1 LIATPEFK
9 KFACATLLAMA
20 TTHGVCQT
28 YQINSGN
35 VKQSGQKGAASSSP
49 GQQLGWGS
57 NIQNARLARA
67 AELALQRGDHAEA
80 IDYAERAAQST
91 PNDAQLWFLLG
102 YAARLDGKY
111 GRAVDAYDR
120 GLKLSPGAVE
130 GLSGL
135 AQAYSLMGRN
145 DEAERL
151 LKQILASNPG
161 RTNDVLLLGNLYLQG
176 GNYAGAVDALG
187 RAERM
192 APGARSELL
201 LAIAYQ
207 HLNQPAQANHYLELA
222 KMRAPNDPDVLRALA
237 GYYRQTGEYSKAIDQ
252 LKAIHNPKPDVL
264 AELAYTYQLAGQPD
278 ESARLYAQAADAMP
292 RDLAL
297 QLSAAQA
304 QVSAGSIDRAEP
316 FLSRAS
322 KIDPTYYR
330 LHAIRGE
337 IAQLQDRDADAVTE
351 YSAAVAHLPAAPVE
365 GQLYAIQL
373 HMDLESLYKNLGESA
388 QQQQQLQAAR
398 AEIGPMDIQGGE
410 RASFLRL
417 RALVK
422 MESGEDASALQ
433 DMQASL
439 ALTPN
444 DPNSLQID
452 GDLLVKLNRPQDAI
466 MAYRKILAIDPRSR
480 SALTSLGYA
489 SRIAGDDQQAEK
501 YFELLARDYPHLYTP
516 HLALGDLYSSRQEY
530 RKALEQYSQGYAM
543 APDNASIV
551 AGGINA
557 ALEEHDLALAGTWN
571 SRVRDTMASV
581 PTVMREQ
588 ERYFYFTGRYQ
599 ESADIGRKAIQVLP
613 HDREVV
619 IYLGYDLLHLNQYD
633 ELQALTKRYEN
644 VFPKEADI
652 PLLAGYVYK
661 HNGDSEP
668 ALEEFTKAIQI
679 NPQVETAYVNRGFV
693 LNDLHRP
700 AEAASDFRAALKLAP
715 NDGQTHLGLAFA
727 ELNLEHPQAAI
738 HESEV
743 AEHLLGDSEMVHV
756 IRATAYGR
764 ERRLDKSAMEYR
776 AALRFDPKDGTL
788 YLGLGNILFS
798 ERQYQDALTQL
809 QLAERFTPDNAQA
822 YAMTARIYANL
833 QDRTQALAAIAIA
846 EKYAASMPEPTAG
859 LKRQTVTASDIYI
872 STGEAF
878 LTLGDRKAALTRFTR
893 ALDVPHSDR
902 VGVRLAIA
910 QLMANE
916 GRYPDAERQIA
927 LAQMEA
933 EAGDTEPMTAD
944 QYVQAAGVLQ
954 QMHEYDLS
962 QTYLERASVK
972 GASDTTVRIARAN
985 NYLALGDTARAA
997 AELAG
1002 VKEDEDSDSDYAYLL
1017 AQAGVYQQEHNSTE
1031 ALTSFAQAASVAGQ
1045 DQTAEQSLLLAGSSE
1060 GYRLNRKLSVI
1071 GNVIVQPIFE
1081 DSTVYVLDSK
1091 LDSPS
1096 GPVAPTASSELPPPR
1111 SSLETDGIAAYHLH
1125 LNGLPNAGGF
1135 VQERNTTGT
1144 TSIPAAIQPTVHRNT
1159 FDTVMNFGV
1168 APTVHLG
1175 TNAVTF
1181 NTGVQETIRRD
1192 TDTPILVNQNLFRA
1206 FSYFTTTSFLDAVSA
1221 SGYFIYET
1229 GPYTE
1234 EPLSSRTFTGAFDFR
1249 VGAPWSKTALV
1260 TGYGATDQN
1269 FTSKVP
1275 CVAGEDIYPCGTS
1288 ENYYTSSYIGLSH
1301 DFGSKLKAEAIVE
1314 DLRSWR
1320 AVPFFGRNSS
1330 AISQALRP
1338 AGTITYQPARNWEVQ
1353 ANTSFESTRG
1363 FHVYDM
1369 TQNGASVSYTR
1380 PLSRSFDAATGE
1392 VHLKYPIRFSVGLQE
1407 ETFPNF
1413 SSGSNQ
1419 QFKPY
1424 FSINLF

>member
-1 LIATPEFK
+1 MT
-9 KFACATLLAMA
+9 MA
-20 TTHGVCQT
+20 TAHGVCQT
-28 YQINSGN
+28 YQINSGS
-35 VKQSGQKGAASSSP
+35 VKQTGQKNTTSP
-49 GQQLGWGS
+49 DTGQQLGWGS

-67 AELALQRGDHAEA
+67 AELALQRGDHAQA
-80 IDYAERAAQST
+80 LAYAARAAQAT

-111 GRAVDAYDR
+111 GRAVDAYNH
-120 GLKLSPGAVE
+120 GLKLKPGSVD

-135 AQAYSLMGRN
+135 AQTYSLMGRN

-151 LKQILASNPG
+151 LKQIVAANPG
-161 RTNDVLLLGNLYLQG
+161 RKDDLLLLGNLYLQS
-176 GNYAGAVDALG
+176 GNYAGAADALG
-187 RAERM
+187 RAERL

-201 LAIAYQ
+201 LAIVYQ

-237 GYYRQTGEYSKAIDQ
+237 GYYRQTGSYSQAIDA
-252 LKAIHNPKPDVL
+252 LKSIRNPRPDVL

-278 ESARLYAQAADAMP
+278 ESARLYARAANAMP

-304 QVSAGSIDRAEP
+304 QVSAGSIEQAQP
-316 FLSRAS
+316 FLSRAAT
-322 KIDPTYYR
+322 IDPTYYR

-337 IAQLQDRDADAVTE
+337 IAQLQDRDADAAAE

-365 GQLYAIQL
+365 GRLYGIQL
-373 HMDLESLYKNLGESA
+373 HMNLESLYKNLGHTARQEE
-388 QQQQQLQAAR
+388 QLRAAR
-398 AEIGPMDIQGGE
+398 AQIDALHIQGAE
-410 RASFLRL
+410 RPAFLRL

-422 MESGEDASALQ
+422 MESGENESALQ

-452 GDLLVKLNRPQDAI
+452 GDLLVKLNRTEDAI
-466 MAYRKILAIDPRSR
+466 AAYKKILTLDQRSR
-480 SALTSLGYA
+480 AALTSLGYA
-489 SRIAGDDQQAEK
+489 FRIAGNDKQAEK
-501 YFELLARDYPHLYTP
+501 YFKLLARDYPKLYTP
-516 HLALGDLYSSRQEY
+516 HLALGDLYSSRLDY
-530 RKALEQYSQGYAM
+530 RKALAAYSQGYAL
-543 APDNASIV
+543 APDNGLIV
-551 AGGINA
+551 AGGMSA
-557 ALEEHDLALAGTWN
+557 ALEEHDLALAGVWD
-571 SRVRDTMASV
+571 SRVHGTMKSI

-588 ERYFYFTGRYQ
+588 ERYLYFTHKYQ
-599 ESADIGRKAIQVLP
+599 ESADIGRRAIQVLP

-619 IYLGYDLLHLNQYD
+619 IYLGYDLLHLNRYD
-633 ELQALTKRYEN
+633 ELLALTKAHEN
-644 VFPKEADI
+644 VFTKEADL

-661 HNGDSEP
+661 HNGDSEL
-668 ALEEFTKAIQI
+668 ALKEFTEAIRR

-700 AEAASDFRAALKLAP
+700 EEAAADFHKALTLSP

-727 ELNLEHPQAAI
+727 ELNLHHPHTAI
-738 HESEV
+738 HESEI
-743 AEHLLGDSEMVHV
+743 AERLLGDSEMVHV

-764 ERRLDKSAMEYR
+764 ERRLDKAAMEYR
-776 AALRFDPKDGTL
+776 TALRFDPRDGTL

-798 ERQYQDALTQL
+798 QRHYRDALTQL
-809 QLAERFTPDNAQA
+809 QMAEKLTPDNAVA

-833 QDRTQALAAIAIA
+833 QDRRQALAAIQIA
-846 EKYAASMPEPTAG
+846 EKYAARMPEPTAG
-859 LKRQTVTASDIYI
+859 LKRQTVTASDIYV

-933 EAGDTEPMTAD
+933 EAGDTEPVTAD

-954 QMHEYDLS
+954 QMHEYQLS
-962 QTYLERASVK
+962 QTYLGRASVR

-997 AELAG
+997 AELAA
-1002 VKEDEDSDSDYAYLL
+1002 VKDDEDSDSNYAYLL
-1017 AQAGVYQQEHNSTE
+1017 AQAGVYQQEHNSTQ
-1031 ALTSFAQAASVAGQ
+1031 AMTSFAQAASVAGQ

-1060 GYRLNRKLSVI
+1060 GYRLNRKLSLI

-1091 LDSPS
+1091 LDSPT
-1096 GPVAPTASSELPPPR
+1096 GPVTPTAFSLLPPPR

-1125 LNGLPNAGGF
+1125 LHGLPSAGGF
-1135 VQERNTTGT
+1135 VQERVTTGT
-1144 TSIPAAIQPTVHRNT
+1144 TSIPAAIQPTIHRNT
-1159 FDTVMNFGV
+1159 LDTVMNFGV
-1168 APTVHLG
+1168 SPTVHIG
-1175 TNAVTF
+1175 TNALTF

-1192 TDTPILVNQNLFRA
+1192 TDTPVLVNQNLFRA
-1206 FSYFTTTSFLDAVSA
+1206 FSYVTTTSFLDAVSA

-1229 GPYTE
+1229 GPYTD

-1275 CVAGEDIYPCGTS
+1275 CVTGENIYPCGTS
-1288 ENYYTSSYIGLSH
+1288 KNYYTSSYIGLTH
-1301 DFGSKLKAEAIVE
+1301 AFGSKLKAEAIVE

-1320 AVPFFGRNSS
+1320 RVPFFGRDSS
-1330 AISQALRP
+1330 AIAQALRP
-1338 AGTITYQPARNWEVQ
+1338 AGTISYTPARNWNIQ

-1369 TQNGASVSYTR
+1369 TQNGFSVSYTR
-1380 PLSRSFDAATGE
+1380 PFSRSFDAETGE
-1392 VHLKYPIRFSVGLQE
+1392 VHLKYPIRFSLGLQE

-1413 SSGSNQ
+1413 SGGSKT